1 MAIATTYNNG
11 KAATNIDWG
20 FALYSPTPARVSD
33 AHPEWGSQHS
43 LLVQR
48 GDEQLRV
55 YFKPGLLSHVQE
67 GDALLLE
74 FRKGKWR
81 AAFSQPPELL
91 QELQA
96 RQDAAQQQVPQSR
109 SQPHSTI
116 APRESHA
123 QQSAAPPQLQRPLST
138 NQLPGFG
145 DPELECMAMSLM
157 DTFRYFDAR
166 IESSDPNVSRTLAI
180 TCWIQ
185 YQEQLSRR
193 ERWREE
199 GKKAGTAPA
208 F

>member
-1 MAIATTYNNG
+1 MVVATANSNG
-11 KAATNIDWG
+11 KTATNIDWG
-20 FALYSPTPARVSD
+20 FALYEPTEARASD
-33 AHPEWGSQHS
+33 AHPEWGLQHS

-48 GDEQLRV
+48 GNEQLRI
-55 YFKPGLLSHVQE
+55 YFKPGLLSYVQQ

-81 AAFSQPPELL
+81 TAFSQPPELL

-96 RQDAAQQQVPQSR
+96 RQEAAYQQAAPQPVTSL
-109 SQPHSTI
+109 
-116 APRESHA
+116 RESHA
-123 QQSAAPPQLQRPLST
+123 NPQPPQPQCPLST

-157 DTFRYFDAR
+157 DAFRYFDAR
-166 IESSDPNVSRTLAI
+166 IEGNDPNVSRTLAI

-185 YQEQLSRR
+185 YQERLSRR
-193 ERWREE
+193 EQWREE
-199 GKKAGTAPA
+199 EKRAKAAPA